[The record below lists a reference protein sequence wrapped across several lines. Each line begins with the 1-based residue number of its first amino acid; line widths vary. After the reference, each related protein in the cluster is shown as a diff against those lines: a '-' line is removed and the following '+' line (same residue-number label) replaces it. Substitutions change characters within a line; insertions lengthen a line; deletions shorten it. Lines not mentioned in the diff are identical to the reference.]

1 MENNQPSNPI
11 TRTDSFNRSEELY
24 NISST
29 LSSIMS
35 EVYEQV
41 DNNDSDSVEN
51 IDESESDSIESTSL
65 ELTNIDKSDVE
76 SSLSVDKDS
85 DNENDLSRLGVTI
98 LQVKY
103 QGDKLYN
110 DYYDNI
116 KWCQISKKLNLDIPN
131 MKISSIINYMSKCKD
146 TKAILSKSIPLI
158 IYKGNLVKEDLNITE
173 FDTSLLIILKEVNF
187 NRYSRNF
194 TFGSQNIQ
202 NILSSYGF
210 EFPSSNIPSNMIS
223 NMFMEMMNDTSFT
236 NVNAPAQ
243 NSDDEDQDS
252 DDEETNNTEDVQI
265 NNNQTLN
272 ALNQLI
278 SMYSSNSVSQTS
290 IQNNLREQY
299 KDEIETMKAMGLS
312 DENKI
317 LQSLSVC
324 EGNVEHAVNYYFSID

>member
-1 MENNQPSNPI
+1 
-11 TRTDSFNRSEELY
+11 
-24 NISST
+24 
-29 LSSIMS
+29 
-35 EVYEQV
+35 
-41 DNNDSDSVEN
+41 
-51 IDESESDSIESTSL
+51 
-65 ELTNIDKSDVE
+65 
-76 SSLSVDKDS
+76 
-85 DNENDLSRLGVTI
+85 
-98 LQVKY
+98 
-103 QGDKLYN
+103 
-110 DYYDNI
+110 
-116 KWCQISKKLNLDIPN
+116 
-131 MKISSIINYMSKCKD
+131 MSKCKD
-146 TKAILSKSIPLI
+146 TKAILSKSIPLV
-158 IYKGNLVKEDLNITE
+158 IYKGNLIKEDLNITE
-173 FDTSLLIILKEVNF
+173 FDNSLLIILREVNF

-243 NSDDEDQDS
+243 NADDEDRDS